1 MKRKGILLALLLT
14 LLLLGCGRQE
24 EAEANSV
31 FTEAFFA
38 DVVVIRDSRFGE
50 VSGDAMEPVATY
62 LKGLVL
68 SAAPAPLQTRDD
80 GGEQL
85 YGLDILIFERS
96 TGEEMCFLRNHEA
109 LTDPAGKTYVTTGEN
124 LNEGLAAAFGE

>member
-1 MKRKGILLALLLT
+1 MKRKKILLALLLT

-24 EAEANSV
+24 AEANSV
-31 FTEAFFA
+31 FTEGFFT
-38 DVVVIRDSRFGE
+38 DVVAIRDSRFGE

-68 SAAPAPLQTRDD
+68 SAASAPLQPRDD

-85 YGLDILIFERS
+85 YGLDILTFERS
-96 TGEEMCFLRNHEA
+96 TSEEVCFLRNHEA
-109 LTDPAGKTYVTTGEN
+109 LTNPAGQTYVATGEK